1 MTAEPARS
9 EIRRATAVLAVT
21 QVTGWGTTFYI
32 PAILGRDIGADLGL
46 SVETVFAGVTVMLIT
61 SGLVSPWLGRWMDRN
76 GAAPVLVAGSIL
88 TAAALGLLAQATG
101 LWGYAAAWVA
111 IGLATACSLALPSF
125 TALAQV
131 AGDRA
136 RQAMIVLMLLTGG
149 SSSIAWPA
157 TAWLE
162 AAIGWR
168 QTCLVFAAIHLL
180 VCLPLHLF
188 VLPRRR
194 AHAEGGP
201 PRPVSPPNIAPEK
214 RRLALL
220 MMLPAFACSG
230 FVSWGLSLHLVDM
243 LASIGMTPAFAL
255 ALGSSVGVLQ
265 VSARIGEF
273 AFGRYV
279 TPGVSAAGAS
289 VLMVAAFLLLAWPPI
304 TTAQAIAF
312 VVIYAFGSGLLGVTR
327 ATLPLWAFGSA
338 NYGTIAGRIAPV
350 QNTAFAAAPLVFAAV
365 TEAFGIRAGLLMS
378 LAIATLAAVFMT
390 VLAVIV
396 VRSPAPRA

>member
-1 MTAEPARS
+1 
-9 EIRRATAVLAVT
+9 
-21 QVTGWGTTFYI
+21 
-32 PAILGRDIGADLGL
+32 
-46 SVETVFAGVTVMLIT
+46 MLIT
-61 SGLVSPWLGRWMDRN
+61 SGIVSPWLGRWMDRN

-88 TAAALGLLAQATG
+88 TAAALGLLAVATG
-101 LWGYAAAWVA
+101 LWGYVAAWMA

-162 AAIGWR
+162 SAIGWR

-201 PRPVSPPNIAPEK
+201 PRPVSPPNIAPER

-279 TPGVSAAGAS
+279 TPGVSAAAAS
-289 VLMVAAFLLLAWPPI
+289 VLMVAAFLLIAWPPV
-304 TTAQAIAF
+304 TTAQAVAF

-390 VLAVIV
+390 VLAVVV